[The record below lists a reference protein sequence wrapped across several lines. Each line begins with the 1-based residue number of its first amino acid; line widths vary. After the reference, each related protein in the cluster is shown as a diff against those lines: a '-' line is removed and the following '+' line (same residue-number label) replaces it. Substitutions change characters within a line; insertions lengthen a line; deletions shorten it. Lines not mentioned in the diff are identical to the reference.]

1 MSEFVLGFRSWN
13 SVTKLVHLD
22 FIICSQFSIIVIF
35 YEIIRFRL
43 YRFVLGFKVLILGY
57 YAIIIFM
64 IPEFVLFITV
74 TLL

>member
-13 SVTKLVHLD
+13 SVMKLVHLD